1 MSNFDLAAQVIML
14 CVQKRYSP
22 RRIAE
27 SLADYG
33 LLAEDLLDPSVFPDT
48 GELEWAVV
56 DGYVNLNGGEISVCY
71 DERDEDTYLTA
82 PTPEPGEIRI
92 ANTTQGRALARR
104 ILVACDYKD
113 AHNDQL

>member
-1 MSNFDLAAQVIML
+1 MDNHDRAERIIAHGM
-14 CVQKRYSP
+14 KNGDSP
-22 RRIAE
+22 ARIARH
-27 SLADYG
+27 LADYG

-71 DERDEDTYLTA
+71 DERDEETYLTA

-92 ANTTQGRALARR
+92 TNTTQGRELARR
-104 ILVACDYKD
+104 ILAACDRKD
-113 AHNDQL
+113 AQDAQL